1 MSVKVDLLSQHLQK
15 HLGDHIVAQSIA
27 LGEITVD
34 VDVAVYMDFPENIGN
49 NKEEKIG

>member
-34 VDVAVYMDFPENIGN
+34 VDVAVYMDTMLKLRDEPELRF
-49 NKEEKIG
+49 